1 MNNIRRNK
9 LSALATKLEEIAE
22 EINNIKCE
30 EEEAYDN
37 LPDGIKDSD
46 KGQEMNSNVNR
57 LEEVYMDIMCG
68 VAGTIHDIVS

>member
-46 KGQEMNSNVNR
+46 KGQEMYSNVNR

-68 VAGTIHDIVS
+68 VAGTIHDMVS